1 MITNFKFMTLLIIIN
16 IIVNLAIN
24 LTPVGYILIV
34 LWNVLLY
41 LSTRSSNLLI
51 YTFFDNEE

>member
-24 LTPVGYILIV
+24 VTPVGYILIV

-41 LSTRSSNLLI
+41 LSTRSSNLSI